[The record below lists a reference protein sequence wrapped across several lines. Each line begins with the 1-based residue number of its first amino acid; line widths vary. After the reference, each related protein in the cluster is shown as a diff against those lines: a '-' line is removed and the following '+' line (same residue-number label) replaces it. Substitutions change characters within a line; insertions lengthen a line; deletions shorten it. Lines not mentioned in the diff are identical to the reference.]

1 MNNRFL
7 GAMICGLS
15 MALLTPV
22 FSGDVFVGVS
32 VPVLLQSIG
41 GILAI
46 VGGCLLLRD
55 AFRQPSKAT

>member
-1 MNNRFL
+1 MNSRVL

-15 MALLTPV
+15 MALLAPV

-32 VPVLLQSIG
+32 VSVLLQSIG

-46 VGGCLLLRD
+46 VGGCLLYRD
-55 AFRQPSKAT
+55 AF

>member
-1 MNNRFL
+1 MNNR
-7 GAMICGLS
+7 GPVAIICGLS
-15 MALLTPV
+15 MALFASV
-22 FSGDVFVGVS
+22 FSGSVFVGGA

-55 AFRQPSKAT
+55 AFRHPSKPT